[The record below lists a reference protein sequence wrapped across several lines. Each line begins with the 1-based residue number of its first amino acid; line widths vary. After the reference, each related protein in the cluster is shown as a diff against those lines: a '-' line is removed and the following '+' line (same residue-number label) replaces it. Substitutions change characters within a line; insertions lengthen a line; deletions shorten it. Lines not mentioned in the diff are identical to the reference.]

1 VEAPDHD
8 PPSVGGSTAVA
19 VEWRCVAV
27 AARFLLKLG
36 ITVVLARL
44 VSPRDFGIVAIALI
58 IVDFAAR
65 ISEIGFSPAIV
76 QRADLND
83 LHIRVAFTLAAG
95 LGAAF
100 TVAMA
105 LTAPVMAAFFRAP
118 DATAVLRAVSLV
130 FLLSSLSTVSTA
142 LLQRRLAIRRLL
154 VVDVGSY
161 VVGFGAI
168 GITLAVLGFGAWA
181 LVWASLGQAAA
192 RAAFGIVAAP
202 HAVRPAL
209 LTRES
214 RQLVSFAAGNSLTGC
229 LNYAAANGDYFV
241 IGRALGPAPLG
252 LYNRAYHLMTLPVGV
267 ISSVLGFVLLSTFS
281 KLQGDAGQLRAAFL
295 RAVRLSTLLVYPMLA
310 AMIVM
315 GPELVTGLY
324 GPNWAA
330 ATTAF
335 QLLCLGGLLSTVNTL
350 LDALIKAKGAVFRHS
365 LRQLAYAAAVV
376 TGSAAGSRWGI
387 EGAAIGVDAAL
398 LLTYVLLAR
407 LVLSLLRM
415 RGRDVLAA
423 QAPALVV
430 AAAVAAAAG
439 ATRTGLVALGIGD
452 VVTAATTVLA
462 ASAAALIV
470 FSASWWPLKEAR
482 GLFEREVRRGLAMA
496 LRRSAGRHRSTVR
509 EP

>member
-1 VEAPDHD
+1 VEAPDD
-8 PPSVGGSTAVA
+8 DSPSAKASTAVA

-36 ITVVLARL
+36 VTVVLARL

-76 QRADLND
+76 QRADLTD

-95 LGAAF
+95 LGALF
-100 TVAMA
+100 TIAVA
-105 LTAPVMAAFFRAP
+105 LTAPVTAAFFRTP
-118 DATAVLRAVSLV
+118 DATAVLRALSLV

-154 VVDVGSY
+154 AVDVGSY
-161 VVGFGAI
+161 VVGFAAI

-192 RAAFGIVAAP
+192 RAVFGIVAAP
-202 HAVRPAL
+202 HSVRPAL

-214 RQLVSFAAGNSLTGC
+214 RELVSFAAGNSLTGC

-241 IGRALGPAPLG
+241 IGRMLGPAPLG

-267 ISSVLGFVLLSTFS
+267 VSSVLGFVLLSTFS
-281 KLQGDAGQLRAAFL
+281 KLQADDRQLQAVFL
-295 RAVRLSTLLVYPMLA
+295 RAVRLSTLLVYPLLA
-310 AMIVM
+310 VMIVV

-324 GPNWAA
+324 GPNWSG
-330 ATTAF
+330 ATAAF
-335 QLLCLGGLLSTVNTL
+335 QLLCLGGLMSTVNTL

-376 TGSAAGSRWGI
+376 TGSAVGSRWGI
-387 EGAAIGVDAAL
+387 EGAAMGVDVAL
-398 LLTYVLLAR
+398 VLAYVLLAR

-415 RGRDVLAA
+415 RGRDLLAA

-430 AAAVAAAAG
+430 AAAVVATSA
-439 ATRTGLVALGIGD
+439 ATRTGLLALGMADVPVAAASSFAAATVAL
-452 VVTAATTVLA
+452 VV
-462 ASAAALIV
+462 
-470 FSASWWPLKEAR
+470 FNASWWPLQEAR
-482 GLFEREVRRGLAMA
+482 NLFLHEVRRVLEVS
-496 LRRSAGRHRSTVR
+496 RRRRASAAAA
-509 EP
+509 P